1 MTIDF
6 DKVVSRYGTNCA
18 KWDGMAQV
26 LGREMI
32 ALSVADMD
40 LQAPPQVIERVTE
53 MAKHGIYGYT
63 DPFPPYY
70 EAVQGWIK
78 KAYDW
83 EVPQEWIVF
92 CPRIVQAVSLI
103 IQNFTQP
110 GDQVLIHTPAYQPVA
125 KSVELN
131 NRVLVESPLCEVNGH
146 YEIDFADMELR
157 MQAGVKIVLLIS
169 PHNPVGRVWTRA
181 ELERI
186 VSLCTKYD
194 AYIVSDDIHAD
205 FIHEGHEHT
214 IIGKISTEA
223 EQRSFICTSPGKT
236 FNLASLEIANIV
248 IPNDQLR
255 EKFRHC
261 LQQAGCH
268 NPTFFAVPA
277 LEVAYTECDEWL
289 EELRGYITANIVW
302 VKAYIAEYMPELRVI
317 ESEGTYLLWVDCRA
331 ISTNEAE
338 LKQWIESDAKVSV
351 SFGTGFG
358 ASGEGFIRLNIA
370 TPLPMLQ
377 EAFHR
382 LYRAYPLKNS

>member
-6 DKVVSRYGTNCA
+6 DKVVSRYGTNYA

-26 LGREMI
+26 SGREMI

-131 NRVLVESPLCEVNGH
+131 NRVLVESPLREVNGR
-146 YEIDFADMELR
+146 YEIDFADMEFR
-157 MQAGVKIVLLIS
+157 MQAGVKIILLIS
-169 PHNPVGRVWTRA
+169 PHNPVGWVWTRA

-223 EQRSFICTSPGKT
+223 EQRSFSCTSGLHPK
-236 FNLASLEIANIV
+236 NLGRTIEDSAAITEPILPWTA
-248 IPNDQLR
+248 
-255 EKFRHC
+255 
-261 LQQAGCH
+261 AGAYMAGTLGVATLDYLPWAVLCW
-268 NPTFFAVPA
+268 TGIIFA
-277 LEVAYTECDEWL
+277 TIW
-289 EELRGYITANIVW
+289 G
-302 VKAYIAEYMPELRVI
+302 
-317 ESEGTYLLWVDCRA
+317 
-331 ISTNEAE
+331 
-338 LKQWIESDAKVSV
+338 
-351 SFGTGFG
+351 FTGFG
-358 ASGEGFIRLNIA
+358 IA
-370 TPLPMLQ
+370 KLTPEQQAEMLKEYDGNTNGQ
-377 EAFHR
+377 VG
-382 LYRAYPLKNS
+382 

>member
-1 MTIDF
+1 MTTNF

-18 KWDGMAQV
+18 KWDGMAQAI
-26 LGREMI
+26 GTEMI

-40 LQAPPQVIERVTE
+40 LQAPPQVIDRITE

-63 DPFPPYY
+63 ELFPPYY
-70 EAVQGWIK
+70 DAVQKWMK

-83 EVPQEWIVF
+83 VIPQEWIVF

-110 GDQVLIHTPAYQPVA
+110 GDQVLIHTPAYQPIA

-131 NRVLVESPLCEVNGH
+131 NRILVESPLREVNGR
-146 YEIDFADMELR
+146 YEMDFVDMELK
-157 MQAGVKIVLLIS
+157 MQVGVKIVLLIS
-169 PHNPVGRVWTRA
+169 PHNPVGRVWTRD
-181 ELERI
+181 ELERL

-205 FIHEGHEHT
+205 FIHEGQVHT
-214 IIGKISTEA
+214 VIGKISTEA

-248 IPNDQLR
+248 IPNPRLR
-255 EKFRHC
+255 EKFKLY

-289 EELRGYITANIVW
+289 EELRAYITTNIAW
-302 VKAYIAEYMPELRVI
+302 VKAYIAEHMPELRVI
-317 ESEGTYLLWVDCRA
+317 EPEGTYLLWVDCTA
-331 ISTNEAE
+331 ISANEDK
-338 LKQWIESDAKVSV
+338 LKQWIEAEAKVSV

-358 ASGEGFIRLNIA
+358 AVGEGFIRLNIA
-370 TPLPMLQ
+370 TPLPLLQ
-377 EAFHR
+377 EAFQR
-382 LYRAYPLKNS
+382 LYRAYPLKK